1 MKLFGFRKRAE
12 KENRVDEKSFG
23 EDLLRALI
31 GSTVIDEDAAMN
43 IPKVAKSVHLLS
55 DMVSMLPIKLFEE
68 SYVDGKKKVKEI
80 TNDVRLKLLNDETG
94 DTLDGV
100 QFKRAMVQ
108 DYLLYGNGYAFIN
121 KLGNHFKSIHYVA
134 NHYVSVAKSPDPIFK
149 DFDMMV
155 YGTNYKPYQF
165 LKVLRSTKDGA
176 TGKGIIE
183 ENSELLKTAYATL
196 QYEQMLV
203 KTGGNKKGFVK
214 SAKKLSQEAM
224 NALKSAW
231 NRLYGGNSTENVVVL
246 NDGLDFQEASQTS
259 VEMQMNEKKK
269 TLDEQLVD
277 LFNINMNDFE
287 KTIREAVI
295 PILTAFECALNRD
308 FLLEKEKES
317 FYFAFDTKDI
327 LKGDI
332 KKRFEAYQIAVKAG
346 WMTRNEIRYEE
357 DLEEIEGLD
366 VISMSLADVI
376 YDIKT
381 KTYFTPN
388 TKQRDDLN
396 SDKQTLSEGEVLE
409 DAGE

>member
-1 MKLFGFRKRAE
+1 MKWFGFRKRAE
-12 KENRVDEKSFG
+12 EEKKVDEKSFG

-31 GSTVIDEDAAMN
+31 GSTVIDEEAAMN

-68 SYVDGKKKVKEI
+68 SYVDGKKQVKEI
-80 TNDVRLKLLNDETG
+80 TDDIRLKLLNDETG

-100 QFKRAMVQ
+100 QFKRAMTQ
-108 DYLLYGNGYAFIN
+108 DYLLHGNGYAFIN
-121 KLGNHFKSIHYVA
+121 KIGNKFKSVHYVEE
-134 NHYVSVAKSPDPIFK
+134 NYIKPAKTTDPIFK
-149 DFDMMV
+149 DFDIMV
-155 YGTNYKPYQF
+155 YGKNYKPYQF

-183 ENSELLKTAYATL
+183 ENSEVLKTAYATL
-196 QYEQMLV
+196 QYEQMIV

-214 SAKKLSQEAM
+214 SAKKLSQDAM
-224 NALKSAW
+224 DKLKDAW
-231 NRLYGGNSTENVVVL
+231 NKMYGGNNEEKVVIL
-246 NDGLDFQEASQTS
+246 NDGLDFQEASHTS
-259 VEMQMNEKKK
+259 VEMQMNEKQK
-269 TLDEQLVD
+269 TLDEQLID
-277 LFNINMNDFE
+277 LFNINVNDFD

-295 PILTAFECALNRD
+295 PILIAFECSLNRD
-308 FLLEKEKES
+308 FLLEREKGA
-317 FYFAFDTKDI
+317 FYFAFDTKDV

-332 KKRFEAYQIAVKAG
+332 KKRFEAYQIAVKTG
-346 WMTRNEIRYEE
+346 WMTRNEVRYEE
-357 DLEEIEGLD
+357 DLEEIDGLD

-396 SDKQTLSEGEVLE
+396 DKKQALNEGEVIE
-409 DAGE
+409 DVGK

>member
-68 SYVDGKKKVKEI
+68 NYVDGKKKVKEI

-121 KLGNHFKSIHYVA
+121 KLGNHFKSVHYVA

-155 YGTNYKPYQF
+155 YGQNYKPYQF

-196 QYEQMLV
+196 QYEQIDR
-203 KTGGNKKGFVK
+203 K
-214 SAKKLSQEAM
+214 S
-224 NALKSAW
+224 
-231 NRLYGGNSTENVVVL
+231 VV
-246 NDGLDFQEASQTS
+246 
-259 VEMQMNEKKK
+259 
-269 TLDEQLVD
+269 
-277 LFNINMNDFE
+277 
-287 KTIREAVI
+287 
-295 PILTAFECALNRD
+295 
-308 FLLEKEKES
+308 
-317 FYFAFDTKDI
+317 
-327 LKGDI
+327 
-332 KKRFEAYQIAVKAG
+332 
-346 WMTRNEIRYEE
+346 
-357 DLEEIEGLD
+357 
-366 VISMSLADVI
+366 
-376 YDIKT
+376 
-381 KTYFTPN
+381 
-388 TKQRDDLN
+388 
-396 SDKQTLSEGEVLE
+396 
-409 DAGE
+409 